1 MMSNS
6 GVYESCLA
14 TNSVTFNVYTSDCL
28 SRWITI
34 NALTVFSIENCWNIS
49 PFFPTLGSFLCF
61 FILEAFK
68 SCYRGHCC
76 YYLSTFNRISHIT
89 TAHSLKIMPRNTFST
104 QRRKLQLDGLRC
116 LLSLRM
122 MNSALLQT
130 FSCKY
135 TRKWRLKET
144 WRARLVPVRLVLA
157 WFPMSLRPIVIN
169 EDF

>member
-1 MMSNS
+1 MSTKAVWPPTVLHLTCIQVT
-6 GVYESCLA
+6 VYHDESQSTLWRYFRLKTA
-14 TNSVTFNVYTSDCL
+14 
-28 SRWITI
+28 
-34 NALTVFSIENCWNIS
+34 EIS
-49 PFFPTLGSFLCF
+49 PLFFPTLGSFLCF

-157 WFPMSLRPIVIN
+157 WFPMSLPPIVIN

>member
-1 MMSNS
+1 MT
-6 GVYESCLA
+6 VYQDEPQSTLWRYFRSK
-14 TNSVTFNVYTSDCL
+14 TPEISLFFRTMGSV
-28 SRWITI
+28 R
-34 NALTVFSIENCWNIS
+34 
-49 PFFPTLGSFLCF
+49 CF
-61 FILEAFK
+61 FILETFK
-68 SCYRGHCC
+68 SCYRGRCC
-76 YYLSTFNRISHIT
+76 CYLSTFNRTSHIT
-89 TAHSLKIMPRNTFST
+89 TAHSLKISPPNTFST

-135 TRKWRLKET
+135 TRKWLLKET
-144 WRARLVPVRLVLA
+144 LQARLVPVRLVLA